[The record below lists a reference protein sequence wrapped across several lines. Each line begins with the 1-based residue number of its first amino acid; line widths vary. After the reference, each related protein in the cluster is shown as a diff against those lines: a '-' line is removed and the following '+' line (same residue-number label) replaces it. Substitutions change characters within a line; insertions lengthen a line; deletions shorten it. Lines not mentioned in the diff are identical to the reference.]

1 MPNVF
6 LYGPDTFRKR
16 TFDRIGGCS
25 VLGAA
30 KLDGYALTFNKP
42 NMKNR
47 QEGLPNLM
55 AEEGAITHGVVFEL
69 EDKQV
74 ENLDGYF
81 GGYQKQNLQVYLRK
95 THENIE
101 VFSYF
106 ARRTKASLKASP
118 EIRTLCIQGA
128 EENGLPKDFVETLMQ
143 IQTTE

>member
-16 TFDRIGGCS
+16 TFDRIGGCP

-30 KLDGYALTFNKP
+30 KLNGFALTFNKP

-47 QEGLPNLM
+47 QEGLPNLT
-55 AEEGAITHGVVFEL
+55 AEEESTTHGVVFEL

-81 GGYQKQNLQVYLRK
+81 GGYQKKNIKVHLRK
-95 THENIE
+95 THEDIE
-101 VFSYF
+101 VFAYF
-106 ARRTKASLKASP
+106 ARRTKDALKPSP
-118 EIRTLCIQGA
+118 QIRALCIQGA
-128 EENGLPKDFVETLMQ
+128 EENSLPRDFVEILMHLP
-143 IQTTE
+143 TTE